1 MHAAGFRHRLLIALT
16 AAIIAGTL
24 LTAVQQVRVVPLILE
39 AERYEHGAHPQG
51 MDGPAGGHD
60 SRAGSALRAVQT
72 AMANLVMACG
82 FAMLLAA
89 ATTLRGVRLDGR
101 SGLFW
106 GILGYA
112 VFFVA
117 PAIGLPPELPGAQ
130 TAELAARQQGWLLA
144 VGGAASGLAMIGF
157 AASPLMRGFGLVLI
171 LAPHLMGAPEA
182 ARALGTVPPNLTH
195 AFIVATA
202 VTNAL
207 FWLVLGGT
215 FGLLDQRWSP

>member
-16 AAIIAGTL
+16 AGIVAGAL

-39 AERYEHGAHPQG
+39 AERHEHGTHPLG
-51 MDGPAGGHD
+51 VDGHSGTHD
-60 SRAGSALRAVQT
+60 PRAGSAARTVQT
-72 AMANLVMACG
+72 AMANVVMACG
-82 FAMLLAA
+82 FALLLAA

-101 SGLFW
+101 SGLIW
-106 GILGYA
+106 GGLGYA

-144 VGGAASGLAMIGF
+144 VSGAASGLAMIGF
-157 AASPLMRGFGLVLI
+157 ASSLLIRGFGLLLS

-202 VTNAL
+202 VANAL

-215 FGLLDQRWSP
+215 FGLLDRRWSH